1 MRAYVF
7 TDPTLTKRAGQFV
20 WLSIDTE
27 KAQNAPFTKKYPIRA
42 WPSFYVIDPV
52 SEKVAL
58 RWVGGATVAE
68 LDKLFDDGR
77 NAVSRPASTESLAK
91 ADSLFSEGK
100 YEESIP
106 EYRAAL
112 KTLPKTSPSYARAV
126 ESLLYDYTVPGAKQP
141 AECVTLA
148 RSSYPALRGTTA
160 GAAVAGQGLDCAL
173 HLPEGAPDR
182 ASHIAALEKDARE
195 VLADPKLHLAADD
208 RSALY
213 ESLHDAREDAHDAE
227 GAERVAKEWVADL
240 DAAARNAKTPEQ
252 LTALDPNRLSAY
264 NAAGELE
271 KAIPMLEKSQEDFP
285 DDYNPPARLA
295 HVYLK
300 LKRYDEALKASD
312 QAMAKVYGP
321 RKLRVYSERADIYAA
336 MGDQPAARK
345 TVQDALAYAEALPP
359 GQRSESAIAS
369 LRKQLGTESESA
381 AGPCGH

>member
-42 WPSFYVIDPV
+42 WPSMYVIDPV
-52 SEKVAL
+52 SEKIVL

-77 NAVSRPASTESLAK
+77 RAVARPAASTESLAK
-91 ADSLFSEGK
+91 ADALFSEGK

-106 EYRAAL
+106 PYREAV
-112 KTLPKTSPSYARAV
+112 KTLPKTSPSYARAL
-126 ESLLYDYTVPGAKQP
+126 ESLLYDLSTTHQP
-141 AECVTLA
+141 VECATLA
-148 RSSYPALRGTTA
+148 RSTLPAVRGTTA

-173 HLPEGAPDR
+173 KLPPEAPDR
-182 ASHIAALEKDARE
+182 ASLVAEFEKEVRA

-213 ESLHDAREDAHDAE
+213 DSLHDAHEDAHDVA
-227 GAERVAKEWVADL
+227 GAERLAREWVADL
-240 DAAARNAKTPEQ
+240 DAAAAAAKTPEQ
-252 LTALDPNRLSAY
+252 LTALDPNRLNAY
-264 NAAGELE
+264 EAAGQLE
-271 KAIPMLEKSQEDFP
+271 KAIPMLAKSEKDFP

-295 HVYLK
+295 LVYLK
-300 LKRYDEALKASD
+300 LKQYDQALQASD
-312 QAMAKVYGP
+312 AAMAKVYGP
-321 RKLRVYSERADIYAA
+321 RKLRVFAVRADIYAA
-336 MGDQPAARK
+336 MGDTAAARK

-359 GQRSESAIAS
+359 GQRSETAIAS
-369 LRKQLGTESESA
+369 LKAQLGGS
-381 AGPCGH
+381 GGK

>member
-27 KAQNAPFTKKYPIRA
+27 KAQNAPFTKKYPIKA
-42 WPSFYVIDPV
+42 WPSMYVIDPV
-52 SEKVAL
+52 SEKVVL

-68 LDKLFDDGR
+68 LDKLFDDGQK
-77 NAVSRPASTESLAK
+77 AMSRPAASTESLAK
-91 ADSLFSEGK
+91 ADALFSDGK

-106 EYRAAL
+106 VYRSAL

-148 RSSYPALRGTTA
+148 RSTYPALRGTTA

-173 HLPEGAPDR
+173 HLPEGAQDR
-182 ASHIAALEKDARE
+182 AAHIAALEKDARE
-195 VLADPKLHLAADD
+195 VLADPNLHLAADD

-213 ESLHDAREDAHDAE
+213 ESLHDVREEAHDAE
-227 GAERVAKEWVADL
+227 GAERVAKEWVTDL
-240 DAAARNAKTPEQ
+240 DAAARNVKTPEQ

-264 NAAGELE
+264 AAAGELE
-271 KAIPMLEKSQEDFP
+271 KAIPMLEKSEKDFP

-321 RKLRVYSERADIYAA
+321 RKLRVYAERADIYAA
-336 MGDQPAARK
+336 MGNEAAARK
-345 TVQDALAYAEALPP
+345 TVQDALAYAESLPP

-369 LRKQLGTESESA
+369 LKQQL
-381 AGPCGH
+381 AGSGGK

>member
-7 TDPTLTKRAGQFV
+7 TDPILTKRAGQFV

-42 WPSFYVIDPV
+42 WPSMYVIDPV
-52 SEKVAL
+52 SEKIVL

-77 NAVSRPASTESLAK
+77 KAMSQPAASTESLAK
-91 ADSLFSEGK
+91 ADALFSDGK

-106 EYRAAL
+106 AYRAAL

-126 ESLLYDYTVPGAKQP
+126 ESLLYDYTVVKQH

-148 RSSYPALRGTTA
+148 RSAMPAVRA
-160 GAAVAGQGLDCAL
+160 SAAAAVVAQAGLDCAL
-173 HLPEGAPDR
+173 SLPGASPDR
-182 ASHIAALEKDARE
+182 AAGIAAFEKDSRG

-213 ESLHDAREDAHDAE
+213 SSLYDARNEAHDRE
-227 GAERVAKEWVADL
+227 GAQSVAREWVADL
-240 DAAARNAKTPEQ
+240 DAAALAAKTPEQ
-252 LTALDPNRLSAY
+252 WTSLDPNRLNAY
-264 NAAGELE
+264 QAAGEIE
-271 KAIPMLEKSQEDFP
+271 KAIPMLEKSEKDFP
-285 DDYNPPARLA
+285 EDYNPPARLA
-295 HVYLK
+295 LVYLT

-321 RKLRVYSERADIYAA
+321 RKLRVYAVRADIYAA
-336 MGDQPAARK
+336 MGNEAAAQK

-359 GQRSESAIAS
+359 GQRSDATIAA
-369 LRKQLGTESESA
+369 LRNQLGVEGASA

>member
-7 TDPTLTKRAGQFV
+7 TDPTLTRRAGQFV

-42 WPSFYVIDPV
+42 WPSMYVIDPV
-52 SEKVAL
+52 SEKIVL

-77 NAVSRPASTESLAK
+77 KAMSQPAVSTESLAK
-91 ADSLFSEGK
+91 ADALFSDGK

-126 ESLLYDYTVPGAKQP
+126 ESLLYDYTVARQH
-141 AECVTLA
+141 AECATLA
-148 RSSYPALRGTTA
+148 RSSMPAVRGSA
-160 GAAVAGQGLDCAL
+160 AAAVVAQAGLDCSL
-173 HLPEGAPDR
+173 SLPAAGPDR
-182 ASHIAALEKDARE
+182 AAGIAAFEKDSRA

-213 ESLHDAREDAHDAE
+213 SSLYDARDDAHDPE
-227 GAERVAKEWVADL
+227 GARRVAREWVADL
-240 DAAARNAKTPEQ
+240 DAAAGAAKTPEQ
-252 LTALDPNRLSAY
+252 WTSLDPNRLNAY
-264 NAAGELE
+264 QAAGEIE
-271 KAIPMLEKSQEDFP
+271 KAIPMLERSEKDFP
-285 DDYNPPARLA
+285 EDYNPPARLA
-295 HVYLK
+295 LVYLT

-321 RKLRVYSERADIYAA
+321 RKLRVYAVRADIYTA
-336 MGDQPAARK
+336 MGNEAAARK
-345 TVQDALAYAEALPP
+345 TVQDALAFAEALPP
-359 GQRSESAIAS
+359 GQRSEATIAA
-369 LRKQLGTESESA
+369 LRNQLGTEGASA